1 MVGAPTQKERHKMI
15 THYTVTNRIT
25 GKTTTYKTGPAAS
38 RAADR
43 MNRDYGAHIAGR
55 QAHWAD

>member
-1 MVGAPTQKERHKMI
+1 MII

-38 RAADR
+38 NAAER
-43 MNRDYGAHIAGR
+43 MNLAYGAHIASR
-55 QAHWAD
+55 RPHFAEA